1 MSIVHD
7 ERRPFERPPALPG
20 WTESAYLCLRL
31 GVAIL
36 FVFHAPQKIFG
47 WWGSEPFPLLS
58 LRGVAS
64 GIELVTGPLIAVGYL
79 TSWAAL
85 AAAAEMA
92 VAYFLVHAPRG
103 AWPIENHGELAL
115 LYFLVFVYIT
125 VRGGGPYSLD
135 ARQRESGARH
145 ARMRAAL
152 AAALAVCV
160 VAYVY
165 GFSVER
171 ARGAVVDATARGVR
185 LFVTNEMSGDLTE
198 IDAAT
203 ETVVRTVPLGK
214 RPRGIKISPDQ
225 KSLYVAMTGSPNA
238 GPGVDPAT
246 LPPPDRSADGIG
258 EVDAA
263 TLRVKRI
270 IPAGADPEQLDISA
284 DGTRL
289 YVACE
294 DTATVSAVDV
304 PSGRVAAVIKVGNEP
319 EGVAIR
325 PDGKVVYV
333 ANEADGT
340 VSVIDTNT
348 NTPVTRIAV
357 GHRPRSIAFLPDG
370 TRAYVTLENDAAFTI
385 VDAIRHRFVQLVPLN
400 EPGLP
405 NPRPMGI
412 AVTPDGSS
420 VFVTTGS
427 QGRLSFFNP
436 VTNQPA
442 GSLAVGPRPWGVALM
457 PDGRTAFTAN
467 GPSNDVSVIDVGTRE
482 VRKHIPVGTRP
493 WGIAATSYTN
503 VRVMETP

>member
-1 MSIVHD
+1 
-7 ERRPFERPPALPG
+7 
-20 WTESAYLCLRL
+20 
-31 GVAIL
+31 
-36 FVFHAPQKIFG
+36 
-47 WWGSEPFPLLS
+47 
-58 LRGVAS
+58 
-64 GIELVTGPLIAVGYL
+64 
-79 TSWAAL
+79 
-85 AAAAEMA
+85 
-92 VAYFLVHAPRG
+92 
-103 AWPIENHGELAL
+103 
-115 LYFLVFVYIT
+115 
-125 VRGGGPYSLD
+125 
-135 ARQRESGARH
+135 
-145 ARMRAAL
+145 MRAAL

-348 NTPVTRIAV
+348 NTPVTPIAV

-442 GSLAVGPRPWGVALM
+442 GSLAVGQRPWGVALM